1 MPASRLSVSVADVVT
16 RFRTVLDDVEAEES
30 DPLLDA
36 LLQLHRTNL
45 AQWRLEDTTRA
56 PDASDA
62 VVAQAKRSIDAL
74 NLRRHQCVE
83 TVDALIARV
92 IAPAPSAPPATES
105 PAMAFDRVSVL
116 VIRIHHTESAAE
128 ANTPAPGA
136 YRARLPALYR
146 RLDGLTASLQA
157 LLDDARDGTRSYL
170 PYEHLKLYEAPT
182 G

>member
-1 MPASRLSVSVADVVT
+1 MPASGLSVSVADVVT
-16 RFRTVLDDVEAEES
+16 RFRTSLDGDDADER

-36 LLQLHRTNL
+36 LVQLHRTNL

-62 VVAQAKRSIDAL
+62 VVAKAKRGIDAL

-83 TVDALIARV
+83 TVDALIGSV
-92 IAPAPSAPPATES
+92 IAPASSAPPATES
-105 PAMAFDRVSVL
+105 PAMAFDRLSVM
-116 VIRIHHTESAAE
+116 VIRIHYTESAAE
-128 ANTPAPGA
+128 ASTSGPAV
-136 YRARLPALYR
+136 YRERLPGLYR
-146 RLDGLTASLQA
+146 RLDVLTTALQA

-170 PYEHLKLYEAPT
+170 PYEHLKLYESPT